1 MSSLADLLRHQGG
14 AAVSDTA
21 RVVAREFLM
30 SWNRRLPE
38 SKIFFDL
45 MYTRGFECIHHGECI
60 YSFTAKNGAGV

>member
-1 MSSLADLLRHQGG
+1 
-14 AAVSDTA
+14 
-21 RVVAREFLM
+21 M